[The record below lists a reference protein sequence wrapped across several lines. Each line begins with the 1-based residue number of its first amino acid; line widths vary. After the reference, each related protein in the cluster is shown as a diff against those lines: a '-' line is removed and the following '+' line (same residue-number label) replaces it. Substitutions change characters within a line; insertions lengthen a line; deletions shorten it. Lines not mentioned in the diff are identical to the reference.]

1 MKFLLRLICLNFNR
15 ILQMLHEIKYLL
27 SKEFHFE
34 MRNRYALNGILLY
47 LLSTFFLLYLV
58 FQNNI
63 VVLKK
68 EILYS
73 LYWLVVIFTS
83 VNAVSKSFVQE
94 SRARFYFYYILVDP
108 RSMIL
113 SKIIYNSVLI
123 MFLAY
128 LSFGFFGVFFNGF
141 SENIP
146 LMIVVIFLGSI
157 GLASVFSL
165 VSAIASKTNNNFSLM
180 AILGFPLLLP
190 LLLMLVK
197 ISKNDVHGFVGQN
210 LVWLLLILC
219 VNVLVILLSY
229 ILFAFLWKE

>member
-1 MKFLLRLICLNFNR
+1 
-15 ILQMLHEIKYLL
+15 MLYEIKYLL
-27 SKEFHFE
+27 FKEFHFE
-34 MRNRYALNGILLY
+34 IRNRYALNGILLY
-47 LLSTFFLLYLV
+47 LLSTFFLLFLI
-58 FQNNI
+58 FQNNAVI
-63 VVLKK
+63 LKK

-73 LYWLVVIFTS
+73 LYWMVVIFTS

-94 SRARFYFYYILVDP
+94 SRARFYFYYTLIDP

-123 MFLAY
+123 MVLSY
-128 LSFGFFGVFFNGF
+128 LSFGFFSVFFNSF

-146 LMIVVIFLGSI
+146 LMMTVIPLGSI
-157 GLASVFSL
+157 GFASIFSL

-190 LLLMLVK
+190 LLLTLVK
-197 ISKNDVHGFVGQN
+197 ISRNDAAGFAHQN
-210 LVWLLLILC
+210 LVYLFLIFC
-219 VNVLVILLSY
+219 ISVLVILLSY